1 MLDGGGEK
9 PSWEMI
15 LERWERRIRDPLCHV
30 PVPLYIYI
38 YIYTAFRC
46 NPVNV
51 KIPRVPPRSICLH
64 SNYHR
69 PLPPSLAF
77 FFVFL
82 TRNQPPPS
90 SKLSEETDRYL
101 KARAFLFFFF
111 LHLPSLPPFL
121 YRWRTMVAQSIARGK
136 FKFSF
141 LYPTFDSV
149 GEWRKRW
156 NTLSLPPPPGSK
168 DYFNRVAALSTNVKS
183 ASGVSARRRKGGEK
197 IGRLET
203 EASGMSGQYLLW
215 IQVERFCP
223 GNRLKL
229 GLTNNTGKTCEEKEG
244 EKAWPRSCGEN
255 RWSR

>member
-1 MLDGGGEK
+1 MRTKDPWSSLSR
-9 PSWEMI
+9 PSS
-15 LERWERRIRDPLCHV
+15 V
-30 PVPLYIYI
+30 IYI

-101 KARAFLFFFF
+101 KARAFLFFFSSIC
-111 LHLPSLPPFL
+111 LPSLHF
-121 YRWRTMVAQSIARGK
+121 YIGGERWLRNRSLGENSNSH
-136 FKFSF
+136 SF
-141 LYPTFDSV
+141 IPLLTRLASDASV
-149 GEWRKRW
+149 G
-156 NTLSLPPPPGSK
+156 THSPSHPPPGSK

-215 IQVERFCP
+215 NQVERFCP

>member
-1 MLDGGGEK
+1 MRTKDPWSSLSR
-9 PSWEMI
+9 PSS
-15 LERWERRIRDPLCHV
+15 V
-30 PVPLYIYI
+30 IYI

-156 NTLSLPPPPGSK
+156 NTLSLPPPPRIERLFQSCRGFINECEIRFGRFGPSTK
-168 DYFNRVAALSTNVKS
+168 GRGKNRSV
-183 ASGVSARRRKGGEK
+183 
-197 IGRLET
+197 
-203 EASGMSGQYLLW
+203 
-215 IQVERFCP
+215 
-223 GNRLKL
+223 GNRGQWNVWPVFTLEPGGTIL
-229 GLTNNTGKTCEEKEG
+229 PGKQIETW
-244 EKAWPRSCGEN
+244 AN
-255 RWSR
+255 